1 MAVTKAPSTE
11 AMQAICDRIND
22 GGAYDLM
29 VNATYS
35 EFIIDPLEEVTSLR
49 VDVVSES
56 EEQLNETL
64 DVEDR
69 TSHIIRV
76 WMRKKVANVSN
87 DEIDYLKLIFR
98 QIYQRLNDFNSA
110 DGRVKVW
117 ELEIDPKEV
126 PIKTILQDNWLF
138 VASLVLRVE
147 VEASA

>member
-11 AMQAICDRIND
+11 AMQAICDRINE
-22 GGAYDLM
+22 GGAYDLA

-35 EFIIDPLEEVTSLR
+35 EFIVDPLEEVTSLR

-56 EEQLNETL
+56 EEQLNQTL

-69 TSHIIRV
+69 TSHILRV
-76 WMRKKVANVSN
+76 WMRKKVANVGN
-87 DEIDYLKLIFR
+87 DELDYLKLIFR
-98 QIYQRLNDFNSA
+98 QIYQRLNDFNSS

-117 ELEIDPKEV
+117 EMEIDPKEV
-126 PIKTILQDNWLF
+126 PLKSILQDHWLF

-147 VEASA
+147 VEASE